1 MENAPENTSE
11 CTSQVSDNNYSKNF
25 YLRDCALISIATG
38 LNAQNLREFRDG
50 LRKVETGSIYHHFW
64 GRLLQ
69 PQFDEP
75 EYNNDFASWAAHGL
89 HDKALA
95 ERLSVVDPTGFPDTE
110 ALREELIDIV
120 ENRLDESEVVP
131 WARSDARFYFVR
143 SQIVIF
149 DTGKVLEAPCKLAEE
164 APNLSEGSIFYH
176 FIDAR
181 RRTDAHCDDFSAWL
195 EFFGDDYRALIED
208 LRAVD
213 PYFSSLWE
221 LRDILTDIFREHF
234 GGGAW

>member
-1 MENAPENTSE
+1 MENAPKINSN
-11 CTSQVSDNNYSKNF
+11 NNYSRNF
-25 YLRDCALISIATG
+25 YVRDCALVSIATG

-50 LRKVETGSIYHHFW
+50 LREADAGSIYHHFW

-89 HDKALA
+89 HEKALA
-95 ERLSVVDPTGFPDTE
+95 ERLSVVDPSDFADTE
-110 ALREELIDIV
+110 SMRQELIDIV
-120 ENRLDESEVVP
+120 ENRLDESEMVP
-131 WARSDARFYFVR
+131 WARADARFYFVR

-149 DTGKVLEAPCKLAEE
+149 DTGKVLDAPFRLAEQ
-164 APNLSEGSIFYH
+164 APKLSKGSIFYH

-195 EFFGDDYRALIED
+195 EFFGDEYRELIER

-221 LRDILTDIFREHF
+221 LREILTDIFGEYF
-234 GGGAW
+234 NGGAG